1 MSDSTEYN
9 VRAVERAL
17 QILKSFDDKHPER
30 GVSEISEV
38 VGLHK
43 ATTHRILA
51 TLVNYGFIERTADGL
66 KYRLGVQLVDLGFKV
81 SRRMDLR
88 REAMPIMTRLALK
101 INEAVDLS
109 IWNQSSVLYI
119 EMIQSQ
125 HALTVSATPGQRLP
139 GYCTASGKVFL
150 SHLSEKELNDYLST
164 SLDATTKNTV
174 TSIGTLRSELHNVRE
189 QGYAVDNEEFEYG
202 VRAVAAPVYNLQ
214 DQVIGAVS
222 VPGPANRLTPE
233 RIQEIIPHLLDTTKE
248 ISKCM
253 GWSKIHNFRN

>member
-1 MSDSTEYN
+1 MSETTEYN

-30 GVSEISEV
+30 GVSEIAES

-51 TLVNYGFIERTADGL
+51 TLLNFGFVERTMDGL

-88 REAMPIMTRLALK
+88 REAMPFITKLALQ

-109 IWNQSSVLYI
+109 IWNQSTVLYI

-139 GYCTASGKVFL
+139 AYCTASGKVFL
-150 SHLSEKELNDYLST
+150 SHLSEEELNQ
-164 SLDATTKNTV
+164 SLAIPLHPSTKNTI
-174 TSIGTLRSELHNVRE
+174 TSINALKSELAQVRK
-189 QGYAVDNEEFEYG
+189 QGYALDNEEYEYG
-202 VRAVAAPVYNLQ
+202 VRAVAAPVLNLQ
-214 DQVIGAVS
+214 NQVIGSVS
-222 VPGPANRLTPE
+222 VPGPANRLTE
-233 RIQEIIPHLLDTTKE
+233 EHIQEIIPQLLATTME
-248 ISKCM
+248 ISRCM
-253 GWSKIHNFRN
+253 GWSKTREQGH